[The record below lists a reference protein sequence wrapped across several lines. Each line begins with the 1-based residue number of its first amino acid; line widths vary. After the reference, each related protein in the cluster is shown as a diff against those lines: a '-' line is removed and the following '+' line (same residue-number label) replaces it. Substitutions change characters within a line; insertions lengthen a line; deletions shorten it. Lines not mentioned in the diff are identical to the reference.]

1 MISLLSNFNCGGFLA
16 DTIVNSTQLPKI
28 NPFQFGSNEYWMCE
42 ALRFSMKAIGITS
55 PNPPVGCILVRNNQE
70 IARGHTQPYGGWH
83 AERTAIMSLPE
94 NHDFSDVTAFVT
106 LEPCTHTG
114 RQPPCA
120 NFLVEKKFKKIVIAA
135 LDPNAQVAGKGLQ
148 KLRAAGIE
156 IEVGVLK
163 SEVQAWL
170 MPFLYQIQKN
180 KIFIAGKWAQSLDGK
195 LADHTGGWRW
205 ITGPEARAHT
215 HWLRQK
221 YDAIVVGA
229 GTALNDFP
237 MLDVRD
243 CAAPIQSQPL
253 RILFDPKGRILNAS
267 EANQKKLFERTLNP
281 NQPNFIFILQNTL
294 NNSDSKTLNQ
304 LKNEG
309 NVTFLAGDPELSP
322 ALGFIETLN
331 AFDFKSYRGGR
342 PLQSILVEGGPS
354 LLSQLIEND
363 SLDVMHT
370 FIAPFFMG
378 PSPHGIASKSTDSWQ
393 LNAFPRV
400 LSQVQ
405 RNKLLTQSHW
415 GNDTFLE
422 LMPIDRAELVF
433 QNCTF

>member
-1 MISLLSNFNCGGFLA
+1 MTSIHSNFNCSGFLA
-16 DTIVNSTQLPKI
+16 DTIVNPTQLPKV
-28 NPFQFGSNEYWMCE
+28 NPFQFGTNQYWMSE

-94 NHDFSDVTAFVT
+94 NYDFSDVTAFVT
-106 LEPCTHTG
+106 LEPCSHTG

-120 NFLVEKKFKKIVIAA
+120 DFLVQKKFKKIVIAA
-135 LDPNAQVAGKGLQ
+135 LDPNGQVAGKGLQ
-148 KLRAAGIE
+148 KLRGSGIE
-156 IEVGVLK
+156 IEIGVLK

-243 CAAPIQSQPL
+243 CSGPIQSQPL
-253 RILFDPKGRILNAS
+253 RILFDPKGRIFSATELAR
-267 EANQKKLFERTLNP
+267 KKLFERTLNP
-281 NQPNFIFILQNTL
+281 GQPNFVFTLQNTL
-294 NNSDSKTLNQ
+294 ANVESKIQTQ
-304 LKNEG
+304 FKNEG
-309 NVTFLAGDPELSP
+309 NVTLLAGDPELSP
-322 ALGFIETLN
+322 ALGFIEALN

-378 PSPHGIASKSTDSWQ
+378 PSPHSIASQSVDSLQ
-393 LNAFPRV
+393 SNAFPRV
-400 LSQVQ
+400 LSQTQ
-405 RNKLLTQSHW
+405 RTQLLTQSQW
-415 GNDTFLE
+415 GNDTLLE
-422 LMPIDRAELVF
+422 LMPTDRAELVF
-433 QNCTF
+433 QNCAF